1 MTNSSAA
8 KKENDGEHTQLNK
21 GRFRKGSSGN
31 SNGRPKGSRNRQT
44 VEIEQLLDRN
54 EVGVL
59 LKILEKARDGHH
71 PSALLCVKHLFQ
83 PKRARP
89 VPLDLPKIETLADAV
104 KASNGALQAAASGEL
119 TLEDAEKYM
128 GLISRHAKVLG
139 YSELEAR
146 VQALEGKSQSGSS
159 EEQ

>member
-1 MTNSSAA
+1 MTNSSDT
-8 KKENDGEHTQLNK
+8 KKANNGAQTPGNRD
-21 GRFRKGSSGN
+21 RFRPGNSGN
-31 SNGRPKGSRNRQT
+31 SNRRPGGSRNRQT
-44 VEIEQLLDRN
+44 VEIERLLNSN
-54 EVGVL
+54 EEGIL

-71 PSALLCVKHLFQ
+71 PSALLCVKHLFP
-83 PKRARP
+83 PKRSRP
-89 VPLDLPKIETLADAV
+89 VPFDLPKIETMADAV
-104 KASNGALQAAASGEL
+104 KASNGALQAAGSGEL

>member
-1 MTNSSAA
+1 MTISSDT
-8 KKENDGEHTQLNK
+8 KKKTNGEQTQGNR
-21 GRFRKGSSGN
+21 GRFRPGRSGN
-31 SNGRPKGSRNRQT
+31 SKGRPKGSPNRQT
-44 VEIEQLLDRN
+44 VEIEQLLDSS
-54 EVGVL
+54 EAGVL

-71 PSALLCVKHLFQ
+71 PSALLCVKHLFP
-83 PKRARP
+83 PKRSRP
-89 VPLDLPKIETLADAV
+89 VPFDLPKIETLADAV
-104 KASNGALQAAASGEL
+104 KASSGALQAAGSGEL
-119 TLEDAEKYM
+119 TLEEAEKYM

>member
-8 KKENDGEHTQLNK
+8 KKENDGEHTQRNK
-21 GRFRKGSSGN
+21 GRFRKGNSGN

-71 PSALLCVKHLFQ
+71 PSALLCIKHLFP

-89 VPLDLPKIETLADAV
+89 VPFDLPKIETLADAV
-104 KASNGALQAAASGEL
+104 KASNGALQAAGSGEL